1 MPATKAPEDLL
12 RKIRQGNRFLLTSH
26 VNPDGDAIGSELG
39 LARLLRRLGKGA
51 VVWNLDPIPAIYRPL
66 PGSDRV
72 HSGAEPPAGFPEK
85 FDSIV
90 VLECPSPDRTGI
102 EPHLTSL
109 PVINIDHHLGNQH
122 YGAVNWVDS
131 AAPAV
136 GEMVFRLAQAL
147 KVALEPEIASC
158 LYLTLVTDTGGFRFS
173 NATPAAFEAAAALVR
188 EGAHPEQVAQWLY
201 ESQPAAVVRLLGEM
215 LRTLA
220 LHHGGRIAT
229 VRLEPE
235 MFARAGA
242 AAGDS
247 EGLID
252 HPRSIAGVDAVALVR
267 RREDGSYKVSLRSR
281 GEVDVEKIA
290 RHHGGGGHRNAA
302 GYAIEAG
309 EAGGTEEVER
319 EVVLEVAAAL
329 PAAEAP
335 AAATSTA
342 APAGATGMETA
353 GTSVH
358 PVSVAAE
365 AGAGDP
371 AVAEATTGRAESGEA
386 SAAATGSATGAEHA
400 AAAATGKAA
409 ATTAAAGAGKPAG

>member
-51 VVWNLDPIPAIYRPL
+51 AVWNLDPIPAIYRPL

-90 VLECPSPDRTGI
+90 VLECPSLDRTGI
-102 EPHLTSL
+102 EEHLSAL

-158 LYLTLVTDTGGFRFS
+158 LYLTLVTDTGGFRYS

-201 ESQPAAVVRLLGEM
+201 ESQPVAVVRLLGEM
-215 LRTLA
+215 LQTLA

-229 VRLEPE
+229 VRLDPE

-252 HPRSIAGVDAVALVR
+252 HPRSIAGVDAVALIR
-267 RREDGSYKVSLRSR
+267 RREDGSHKVSLRSR

-302 GYAIEAG
+302 GYALDGG
-309 EAGGTEEVER
+309 EGSTAEVE
-319 EVVLEVAAAL
+319 LEAVSEIAAAL
-329 PAAEAP
+329 PAA
-335 AAATSTA
+335 TSAA
-342 APAGATGMETA
+342 APAGATGTETA
-353 GTSVH
+353 GTPAD
-358 PVSVAAE
+358 PVSVEAGAE
-365 AGAGDP
+365 AGDSGIAQATAGLAGP
-371 AVAEATTGRAESGEA
+371 ADA
-386 SAAATGSATGAEHA
+386 SAAATADATGAEKH
-400 AAAATGKAA
+400 AAATGAEEHA
-409 ATTAAAGAGKPAG
+409 EATGAGKPAG

>member
-1 MPATKAPEDLL
+1 LL

-90 VLECPSPDRTGI
+90 VLECPSLDRTGI
-102 EPHLTSL
+102 EQHLTAL

-147 KVALEPEIASC
+147 KAALEPEIASC
-158 LYLTLVTDTGGFRFS
+158 LYLTLVTDTGGFRYS

-201 ESQPAAVVRLLGEM
+201 ESQPVAVVRLLGEM
-215 LRTLA
+215 LQTLT

-229 VRLEPE
+229 VRLDPE

-252 HPRSIAGVDAVALVR
+252 HPRSIAGVDAVALIR
-267 RREDGSYKVSLRSR
+267 RREDGSHKVSLRSR

-302 GYAIEAG
+302 GYALGG
-309 EAGGTEEVER
+309 EAGTAEVER
-319 EVVLEVAAAL
+319 EAVAEVAAAL
-329 PAAEAP
+329 PAEASADVSP
-335 AAATSTA
+335 AADGTSAA
-342 APAGATGMETA
+342 APAGTAGMETA
-353 GTSVH
+353 GT
-358 PVSVAAE
+358 PA
-365 AGAGDP
+365 DP
-371 AVAEATTGRAESGEA
+371 
-386 SAAATGSATGAEHA
+386 A
-400 AAAATGKAA
+400 AAAIGGDAGATAPATAGHAEHEDESAA
-409 ATTAAAGAGKPAG
+409 ATTAATGGEKHVAGKPAG

>member
-51 VVWNLDPIPAIYRPL
+51 VVWNLDQMPAIYRPL

-72 HSGAEPPAGFPEK
+72 HCGAEPPAGFPEK
-85 FDSIV
+85 FDGIV
-90 VLECPSPDRTGI
+90 VLECPSLDRTGI
-102 EPHLTSL
+102 EQHLAPLAPGAAL
-109 PVINIDHHLGNQH
+109 PLINIDHHLGNQH

-215 LRTLA
+215 LQTLE

-229 VRLEPE
+229 VRLDPE

-242 AAGDS
+242 GAADS

-252 HPRSIAGVDAVALVR
+252 HPRSIAGVDAVALIR
-267 RREDGSYKVSLRSR
+267 RREDGTYKVSLRSR
-281 GEVDVEKIA
+281 GEVDVEKVA

-302 GYAIEAG
+302 GYALNGA
-309 EAGGTEEVER
+309 AAASTAEVER
-319 EVVLEVAAAL
+319 QVVAEVAGAL
-329 PAAEAP
+329 PVEEAASAHDTSGAAP
-335 AAATSTA
+335 AAATT
-342 APAGATGMETA
+342 TET
-353 GTSVH
+353 
-358 PVSVAAE
+358 PVAA
-365 AGAGDP
+365 ADP
-371 AVAEATTGRAESGEA
+371 AVHGDAGAEAT
-386 SAAATGSATGAEHA
+386 AAV
-400 AAAATGKAA
+400 
-409 ATTAAAGAGKPAG
+409 PAGRGQPAG

>member
-51 VVWNLDPIPAIYRPL
+51 VVWNRDETPAIYRPM

-72 HSGAEPPAGFPEK
+72 HAGAEPPAGFPEK
-85 FDSIV
+85 FDAII

-102 EPHLTSL
+102 EEHLTGL
-109 PVINIDHHLGNQH
+109 PVINIDHHLNNQH

-147 KVALEPEIASC
+147 KVSLEPEIASS
-158 LYLTLVTDTGGFRFS
+158 LYLTLVTDTGGFRHS

-188 EGAHPEQVAQWLY
+188 EGAQPEQVGHWLY

-220 LHHGGRIAT
+220 LHHDGRVAT

-235 MFARAGA
+235 MFERSGAG
-242 AAGDS
+242 AGDS

-252 HPRSIAGVDAVALVR
+252 TPRSIAGVEAVALVR
-267 RREDGSYKVSLRSR
+267 RLGDGTHKVSLRSH
-281 GEVDVEKIA
+281 GEVDVERIA

-302 GYAIEAG
+302 GYPVASGA
-309 EAGGTEEVER
+309 ASGTDEVER
-319 EVVLEVAAAL
+319 EVVAELAAAL
-329 PAAEAP
+329 AAAGGGDAAGAP
-335 AAATSTA
+335 AAAP
-342 APAGATGMETA
+342 PAGEPQPGP
-353 GTSVH
+353 G
-358 PVSVAAE
+358 
-365 AGAGDP
+365 
-371 AVAEATTGRAESGEA
+371 
-386 SAAATGSATGAEHA
+386 
-400 AAAATGKAA
+400 
-409 ATTAAAGAGKPAG
+409 

>member
-51 VVWNLDPIPAIYRPL
+51 VVWNLDQMPAIYRPL

-102 EPHLTSL
+102 EQHLTAL

-147 KVALEPEIASC
+147 KVPLEPEIASC

-215 LRTLA
+215 LQTLE

-229 VRLEPE
+229 VRLDPE

-242 AAGDS
+242 GAGDS

-252 HPRSIAGVDAVALVR
+252 HPRSIAGVDAVALIR
-267 RREDGSYKVSLRSR
+267 RRDDGSHKVSLRSR

-302 GYAIEAG
+302 GYALDGVA
-309 EAGGTEEVER
+309 AASTAEVER
-319 EVVLEVAAAL
+319 QVVDEVAAAL
-329 PAAEAP
+329 PATSAGAAEAAD
-335 AAATSTA
+335 AAD
-342 APAGATGMETA
+342 APAGHAED
-353 GTSVH
+353 
-358 PVSVAAE
+358 AA
-365 AGAGDP
+365 
-371 AVAEATTGRAESGEA
+371 
-386 SAAATGSATGAEHA
+386 
-400 AAAATGKAA
+400 
-409 ATTAAAGAGKPAG
+409 AAAGAGSTGGNVEAGAAATPAGVGQPGPG

>member
-1 MPATKAPEDLL
+1 MPGTKAPEDLL

-51 VVWNLDPIPAIYRPL
+51 VVWNLDPMPAIYRPL

-85 FDSIV
+85 FDGCV
-90 VLECPSPDRTGI
+90 VLECPSPDRTGL
-102 EPHLTSL
+102 EQHLAAL

-136 GEMVFRLAQAL
+136 GEMVYRLAQAL
-147 KVALEPEIASC
+147 KVALEPETASC

-173 NATPAAFEAAAALVR
+173 NATPAAFEAAASLVR

-201 ESQPAAVVRLLGEM
+201 ESQPVSVVRLLGEM

-229 VRLEPE
+229 VRLDPA

-242 AAGDS
+242 SPGDS

-252 HPRSIAGVDAVALVR
+252 QPRSIAGVDAVALVR
-267 RREDGSYKVSLRSR
+267 LRDDGTFKVSLRSR

-302 GYAIEAG
+302 GFSLDGGAA
-309 EAGGTEEVER
+309 AGGAAEVER
-319 EVVLEVAAAL
+319 QVVAELAEAL
-329 PAAEAP
+329 PAHAAEAAGSGTEAAP
-335 AAATSTA
+335 AA
-342 APAGATGMETA
+342 
-353 GTSVH
+353 
-358 PVSVAAE
+358 
-365 AGAGDP
+365 
-371 AVAEATTGRAESGEA
+371 
-386 SAAATGSATGAEHA
+386 GSGAEP
-400 AAAATGKAA
+400 
-409 ATTAAAGAGKPAG
+409 AAAGSTPQGGEAAAGGAAAGEPRTPG